1 MLIYQSQTHLTIES
15 LQHQNHHHFF
25 KEMDSTVFLF
35 LFFELAH
42 ILKDVTAQ
50 LIFLAEELLIFFVFV
65 FVLLIEK

>member
-1 MLIYQSQTHLTIES
+1 
-15 LQHQNHHHFF
+15 
-25 KEMDSTVFLF
+25 MDSTVFLF

-50 LIFLAEELLIFFVFV
+50 LIFLAEELLIFFEFV